1 VVHGSDVLLDKLRL
15 NKSINGIGN
24 VLYSNIAGDPFIF
37 KEFHQGELLLISG
50 ETYRVDL
57 RYDIYGNQIHMK
69 EKGQIYGIIH
79 PEKISKITVDTL
91 RLIFSDYV
99 SSSRDR
105 SSANGSYFILQTD
118 GKCKLL
124 IKKNIRI
131 QDAEPPKLYQAAKPA
146 KFIPTGDTYY
156 LKQGEK
162 SAVRIS
168 SKKEI
173 LNILGDKKDEMIK
186 FFNSTKPGLKNPDD
200 LEKLVSYY
208 NGL

>member
-1 VVHGSDVLLDKLRL
+1 
-15 NKSINGIGN
+15 
-24 VLYSNIAGDPFIF
+24 
-37 KEFHQGELLLISG
+37 
-50 ETYRVDL
+50 
-57 RYDIYGNQIHMK
+57 
-69 EKGQIYGIIH
+69 
-79 PEKISKITVDTL
+79 
-91 RLIFSDYV
+91 LIFSDYV
-99 SSSRDR
+99 SSPHDK
-105 SSANGSYFILQTD
+105 SSGYGSYFILQTD

-173 LNILGDKKDEMIK
+173 LNILSDKKDEMIK
-186 FFNSTKPGLKNPDD
+186 FINSTKSGLKNPDD
-200 LEKLVSYY
+200 LEKLVSHY